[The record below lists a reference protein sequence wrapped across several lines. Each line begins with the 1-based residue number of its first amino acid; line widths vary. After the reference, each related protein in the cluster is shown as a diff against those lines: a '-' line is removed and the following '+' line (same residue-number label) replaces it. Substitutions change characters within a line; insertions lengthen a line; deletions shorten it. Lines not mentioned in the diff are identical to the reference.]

1 MTDSSDK
8 KSKEK
13 IDSLNVDLD
22 AMQDEGEWPAFSMN
36 EFQDDDEAIDRLL
49 MNTDLDAD
57 DTAEQPNVEIGS
69 ELEALDDFS
78 DFSDFDE
85 PEMVRHDAPL
95 TASADQSDQVM
106 GDSAVVA
113 ADDVDDFFGLGN
125 GFGESDLIQDDEV
138 EASAAT
144 VADLTAV
151 NEEPQSSIAESGD
164 GEDALGALDDFSDFS
179 DFDEPGIMPSAET
192 EEAAQVTE
200 DLSFHGHD
208 AEPADEAD
216 DFSALSDDFDESDL
230 IQDDEAEASAATVA
244 DLIAV
249 NEEPQ
254 ASIAESGDGE
264 DGLGALDDFSDF
276 SDFDEP
282 GIMPSAETG
291 EVAQATEDL
300 SFHGDDADPS
310 DEVDD
315 FSALSDDF
323 DESDLI
329 QDDEAEASATTV
341 ADLIAVNEEPQAS
354 IEELGDDEDALDA
367 LDDFLDFSDFDKPGI
382 MPSAETGEVAQ
393 VTEDLSFHGHDADS
407 SDEVDDF
414 SALSDDF
421 DESDLIQDD
430 EVEVSAGLDE
440 QSSDGEGAT
449 DSLLLDAGFD
459 SANALEKT
467 DETADDLFDD
477 DSLLDDDVDGFD
489 DSDMI
494 QIDEVDDWADLVT
507 SIDEP
512 VKEPLNDLLDDE
524 NDVDS
529 LLLDSVFDAE
539 DALEET
545 SGEKYEFG
553 DEDLTETDDFFQS
566 DEVVDDF
573 SSQPAA
579 VQLAE
584 TEMASMQDE
593 QEDDFLLP
601 DFDITAGTEI
611 SDMGSDL
618 ETKEDEIGDGF
629 GNIDFLNEEDALNV
643 FGTDALGGND
653 AIVEPE
659 SKQAPAVDTIM
670 SAIEDAENLKL
681 SPFGFEQE
689 DIKNQLA
696 DAESKVKK
704 AKLFSYVALGFGAI
718 ALSAAVGLGVITYGT
733 KAEFSKLTEE
743 ISTLQAS
750 LAKSAENSSNI
761 VVKQD
766 MVSKE
771 LDTLQVKM
779 GGLEDKVSL
788 TPALAEPVKVED
800 THEPAPVKAA
810 NVSEPA
816 KTKTGAEQE
825 PALSKETSH
834 KITPAPAKEEAV
846 PVKTKSQT
854 ETVKAKEK
862 KQPEAVP
869 AKAKAQPEAVAAEP
883 IAAAKNAVKP
893 EPVKE
898 KKQAAP
904 GKWGVNLGAF
914 KQEWFAKSKAAEYAQ
929 QGVFAEVIPVHE
941 KNTTMYRLRVAG
953 FKTKAE
959 ADSNTARIKKAL
971 NLDSVWVNDN

>member
-49 MNTDLDAD
+49 MNADFDAD
-57 DTAEQPNVEIGS
+57 DTAEQPSVESGS

-85 PEMVRHDAPL
+85 
-95 TASADQSDQVM
+95 SGVM
-106 GDSAVVA
+106 R
-113 ADDVDDFFGLGN
+113 
-125 GFGESDLIQDDEV
+125 
-138 EASAAT
+138 
-144 VADLTAV
+144 
-151 NEEPQSSIAESGD
+151 
-164 GEDALGALDDFSDFS
+164 
-179 DFDEPGIMPSAET
+179 SAET
-192 EEAAQVTE
+192 EEVTQATE
-200 DLSFHGHD
+200 DLSFHGYD

-230 IQDDEAEASAATVA
+230 IQDDEADASAATVA

-254 ASIAESGDGE
+254 AGIEESGE
-264 DGLGALDDFSDF
+264 DEDALDALDDFSDF
-276 SDFDEP
+276 SDFDES
-282 GIMPSAETG
+282 GIMPSAETE

-300 SFHGDDADPS
+300 SFHGYDAEPA

-329 QDDEAEASATTV
+329 QDDEASATTV
-341 ADLIAVNEEPQAS
+341 ADLITANEEPQAGIAES
-354 IEELGDDEDALDA
+354 GEDEDGLGA
-367 LDDFLDFSDFDKPGI
+367 LDDFSDFSDFGEAGI
-382 MPSAETGEVAQ
+382 MPSAETEEAAQ
-393 VTEDLSFHGHDADS
+393 ATEDSSFHGHDADP

-414 SALSDDF
+414 SGLSDDF

-430 EVEVSAGLDE
+430 EVGVAAGLDE
-440 QSSDGEGAT
+440 QASDGEGAT

-477 DSLLDDDVDGFD
+477 NGLSDDVDGFD

-512 VKEPLNDLLDDE
+512 DKEPLNDLLDDE
-524 NDVDS
+524 DDVDS

-545 SGEKYEFG
+545 SGEKDEFG

-573 SSQPAA
+573 SSQPAG

-601 DFDITAGTEI
+601 DFDITADTEI

-618 ETKEDEIGDGF
+618 ETKDDEIGDGF

-643 FGTDALGGND
+643 FGTDALEGND

-659 SKQAPAVDTIM
+659 SKQAPAVDTVM

-689 DIKNQLA
+689 DLKKQLE

-704 AKLFSYVALGFGAI
+704 AKLFSYVALGFGAV
-718 ALSAAVGLGVITYGT
+718 ALSAAVGLGVMTYGT

-771 LDTLQVKM
+771 LDMLQVKM
-779 GGLEDKVSL
+779 GGLEEKASSA
-788 TPALAEPVKVED
+788 PAIDASVKVEEAQ
-800 THEPAPVKAA
+800 EPAPVKAA
-810 NVSEPA
+810 NVSESAKVKTGAVPEPAPSKDKASQKTTPASAKVEAVPA
-816 KTKTGAEQE
+816 KTKSQSETVQV
-825 PALSKETSH
+825 KE
-834 KITPAPAKEEAV
+834 KTPSEAV
-846 PVKTKSQT
+846 
-854 ETVKAKEK
+854 
-862 KQPEAVP
+862 QP
-869 AKAKAQPEAVAAEP
+869 KAKAQPEGAVAAKPKTVE
-883 IAAAKNAVKP
+883 KTVVKP

-929 QGVFAEVIPVHE
+929 QGVFAEVIPLHE